1 MRTGWRA
8 LALLALLPAC
18 HKSVRPNQLESRNN
32 TVTAK
37 YELHR
42 NVDLLAFLQSQP
54 PGSADALIMDM
65 MPPPVIV
72 VARVSLVSPS
82 SQPPSY
88 VSTFLFSDATSASKP
103 WQAASLKP
111 SGEYRAIFGFEREV
125 TRVETVLTP

>member
-8 LALLALLPAC
+8 LALLALLAAC
-18 HKSVRPNQLESRNN
+18 HKSVRPNQLESRND

-42 NVDLLAFLQSQP
+42 GVDLGTFLQSQP
-54 PGSADALIMDM
+54 PESADALVMDM

-82 SQPPSY
+82 SQPPRF
-88 VSTFLFSDATSASKP
+88 VSTFFFSDATSVSKP
-103 WQAASLKP
+103 WQAASLKQP
-111 SGEYRAIFGFEREV
+111 GEYRAIFGFQHEV
-125 TRVETVLTP
+125 TRAETVLTP